1 MKVTVQAAT
10 LKYCYVFVGAYLLLA
25 ILYVLML
32 FIQIGHGSN
41 PFDFVFY
48 LNKPACYVLDLFP
61 DLIRRK
67 SALPQILTCLLAGVV
82 QFALIGSLIDLV
94 ISLYRKR

>member
-1 MKVTVQAAT
+1 MR
-10 LKYCYVFVGAYLLLA
+10 LKYCYVFAGAYLLLA

-82 QFALIGSLIDLV
+82 QFALIGSLMDLV